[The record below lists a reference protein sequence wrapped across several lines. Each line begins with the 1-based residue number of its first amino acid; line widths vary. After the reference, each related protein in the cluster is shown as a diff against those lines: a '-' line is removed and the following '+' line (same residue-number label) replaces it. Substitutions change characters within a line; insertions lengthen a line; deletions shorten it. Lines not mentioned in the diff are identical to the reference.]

1 MTTFDAPDREKCAAR
16 RTITNTPLQA
26 LVLLND
32 PTFVEAARALA
43 SRMMTEGGTTPDDRI
58 HYGFRLATDR
68 NPAKPEADVLRETF
82 QEELQQYK
90 RHEDQAQALLKVG
103 ESPDHAKLDKPEL
116 AAWTTVASMIL
127 NLDETITKE

>member
-1 MTTFDAPDREKCAAR
+1 MRDRRHRAAFF
-16 RTITNTPLQA
+16 ITLLVCFLA
-26 LVLLND
+26 LLSNGCTKKEQ
-32 PTFVEAARALA
+32 PAETN
-43 SRMMTEGGTTPDDRI
+43 SIGN
-58 HYGFRLATDR
+58 ATDR
-68 NPAKPEADVLRETF
+68 NPAKPEADVLREAF

-103 ESPDHAKLDKPEL
+103 ESPITAKLDKPEL